1 MFGMGSAL
9 HDYSDEEQDIG
20 KVYDRVLMRRL
31 LSYLKPYKLQLL
43 IIGLLI
49 IGNTLSRLVGP
60 YLMQVAIDRHI
71 TPGVLDGLSTI
82 AIFLV
87 LGLVSEFVFSYF
99 EEYRMQMIGQHA
111 MHDLRQTLF
120 SHLQRLDVQFFD
132 KNPVGRLMTRVMGD
146 VQVLN
151 ELFASGVITVFA
163 NLLNILGIMGAMLL
177 YNWRLALVAFT
188 VIPIIFGAT
197 LVYQIYSRRAFREQR
212 KQLARINAFLQENI
226 VGMTTMKLFAQERRS
241 YLRFN
246 ERNRKYLSANL
257 KSIFYFSIFH
267 PLIEVMASL
276 ATAVIIW
283 YGGGQIVQ
291 GALSFGVLVAFI
303 RYAERIFW
311 PIRELSE
318 KYTIFQNAMASS
330 ERIFQL
336 LDTQPAIVSAVP
348 KSGSETLKGEIE
360 FRNVW
365 LAYND
370 DNYVLRDVSFKVKP
384 GEKVALVGHT
394 GAGKT
399 SIINLLC
406 RFYEINKGQ
415 ILIDGVDIR
424 EMNLEELREAI
435 SIVQQNIFLFSDSIE
450 RNISLGNP
458 SISSEQVARASR
470 DVHLDRFVQ
479 KMPEVYGTEVKED
492 GAGLSVGQKQLVAFA
507 RALASDPSILIL
519 DGGNL
524 SVDTETEILIEDA
537 LSRLMENRTSVVIAH
552 RLSTI
557 QNADKIIVMHR
568 GEIRETGRTTSY
580 YRRVASI
587 IGYTS
592 CNTRDRR
599 KRQLKFLSA
608 FNALVPHNIRRHL
621 HDQSD

>member
-1 MFGMGSAL
+1 MFGMGSDL
-9 HDYSDEEQDIG
+9 YEYSDEEQDIG
-20 KVYDRVLMRRL
+20 KVYDWDLMKRL
-31 LSYLKPYKLQLL
+31 LTYLKPYTFQLFFIAFL
-43 IIGLLI
+43 MIGT
-49 IGNTLSRLVGP
+49 TLARLVGP
-60 YLMQVAIDRHI
+60 YLMQIAIDSHI
-71 TPGVLDGLSTI
+71 IPGELEGLGLI
-82 AIFLV
+82 AAFLV
-87 LGLVSEFVFSYF
+87 FALIGEFVFAYF
-99 EEYRMQMIGQHA
+99 EEYRIQMIGQHV

-120 SHLQRLDVQFFD
+120 SHLQRLDVQYFD

-151 ELFASGVITVFA
+151 ELFTSGVITVFG
-163 NLLNILGIMGAMLL
+163 NLLSILGIMVAMLL
-177 YNWRLALVAFT
+177 YNWKLACVTFT

-226 VGMTTMKLFAQERRS
+226 VGMTTMQLFAQERRS
-241 YLRFN
+241 YHRFN
-246 ERNRKYLSANL
+246 ERNRRYLAANL
-257 KSIFYFSIFH
+257 RSIFYFSIFH
-267 PLIEVMASL
+267 PMIEVTASL

-291 GALSFGVLVAFI
+291 GALTFGVLVAFI
-303 RYAERIFW
+303 RYAERFFW

-336 LDTQPAIVSAVP
+336 LDTEPTIVSTTD
-348 KSGSETLKGEIE
+348 KSGSNTLKGEIE

-365 LAYND
+365 FAYND
-370 DNYVLRDVSFKVKP
+370 EDYVLKDVSFKVKP

-415 ILIDGVDIR
+415 ILIDGVDLR
-424 EMNLEELREAI
+424 EMNLEELRSAI

-450 RNISLGNP
+450 RNISLGDS
-458 SISSEQVARASR
+458 SISSDKVVRAAE

-479 KMPEVYGTEVKED
+479 KMPDVYDTEIKED
-492 GAGLSVGQKQLVAFA
+492 GGGLSVGQKQLVAFA

-519 DGGNL
+519 DEATS

-537 LSRLMENRTSVVIAH
+537 LNRLMQDRTSVVIAH

-557 QNADKIIVMHR
+557 QNADRIIVMHR
-568 GEIRETGRTTSY
+568 GEIRETGTHNELLLKEGIY
-580 YRRVASI
+580 YRL
-587 IGYTS
+587 Y
-592 CNTRDRR
+592 
-599 KRQLKFLSA
+599 QLQYKGQEA
-608 FNALVPHNIRRHL
+608 NRIKKTA
-621 HDQSD
+621 

>member
-1 MFGMGSAL
+1 MFGMGSDL
-9 HDYSDEEQDIG
+9 YEYSDEEQDLG
-20 KVYDRVLMRRL
+20 KVYDRVLMKRL
-31 LSYLKPYKLQLL
+31 LAYLKPYKFQLL
-43 IIGLLI
+43 IIGFLML
-49 IGNTLSRLVGP
+49 GNALARLAGP
-60 YLMQVAIDRHI
+60 FLMQRAIDNHI
-71 TPGVLDGLSTI
+71 TPGTLDGLSTI
-82 AIFLV
+82 AIFFVLALV
-87 LGLVSEFVFSYF
+87 GEFVFSYF
-99 EEYRMQMIGQHA
+99 EEFRTQMIGQHV

-163 NLLNILGIMGAMLL
+163 NLINILGIIVVMLL
-177 YNWRLALVAFT
+177 YNWKLALVTFT
-188 VIPIIFGAT
+188 VLPIIFGAT

-241 YLRFN
+241 HLRFN
-246 ERNRKYLSANL
+246 ERNRRYLAANL
-257 KSIFYFSIFH
+257 KSIFYFSLFH
-267 PLIEVMASL
+267 PLIEVTASL

-283 YGGGQIVQ
+283 YGGGQVVQ
-291 GALSFGVLVAFI
+291 NALTFGVLVAFI
-303 RYAERIFW
+303 GYAERFFW

-336 LDTQPAIVSAVP
+336 LDTQPSIISTAP
-348 KSGSETLKGEIE
+348 KKGTEGLKGEIE
-360 FRNVW
+360 FKNVW
-365 LAYND
+365 FAYND
-370 DNYVLRDVSFKVKP
+370 DDYVLRDVSFKVEP

-424 EMNLEELREAI
+424 EMNLEDLRGAI
-435 SIVQQNIFLFSDSIE
+435 SIVQQNIFLFSDSID
-450 RNISLGNP
+450 RNITLGNP
-458 SISSEQVARASR
+458 SISPEQVQRASKN
-470 DVHLDRFVQ
+470 VHLDRFVQ
-479 KMPEVYGTEVKED
+479 KMPEVYGTEIKED

-519 DGGNL
+519 DEATS
-524 SVDTETEILIEDA
+524 SVDTETEVLIEDA
-537 LSRLMENRTSVVIAH
+537 LKRLMEDRTSVVIAH

-568 GEIRETGRTTSY
+568 GEIRETGTHNELLQQGGIY
-580 YRRVASI
+580 YRLYQLQYK
-587 IGYTS
+587 GQETE
-592 CNTRDRR
+592 
-599 KRQLKFLSA
+599 KRL
-608 FNALVPHNIRRHL
+608 
-621 HDQSD
+621 

>member
-1 MFGMGSAL
+1 MFGMGSNL
-9 HDYSDEEQDIG
+9 YEYSDEEQDLG
-20 KVYDRVLMRRL
+20 KVYDRVLMKRL
-31 LSYLKPYKLQLL
+31 LAYLKPYTFQLGL
-43 IIGLLI
+43 IAFLMVGR
-49 IGNTLSRLVGP
+49 TLSFLAGP
-60 YLMQVAIDRHI
+60 YLMQIAIDRHI
-71 TPGVLDGLSTI
+71 IPAEVQGLSTI
-82 AIFLV
+82 AAFLV
-87 LGLVSEFVFSYF
+87 LGLIGEFVFSYF
-99 EEYRMQMIGQHA
+99 EEYRMLMIGQNV

-120 SHLQRLDVQFFD
+120 SHLQRLDVQYFD
-132 KNPVGRLMTRVMGD
+132 KNPVGRLMTRIMGD

-151 ELFASGVITVFA
+151 ELFTSGVITIFG
-163 NLLNILGIMGAMLL
+163 NLLVILGIMVAMLL
-177 YNWRLALVAFT
+177 YNWKLALVTFT
-188 VIPIIFGAT
+188 VLPIIFGAT
-197 LVYQIYSRRAFREQR
+197 LIYQIYSRRAFREQR
-212 KQLARINAFLQENI
+212 KQYARINAFLQENI

-246 ERNRKYLSANL
+246 ERNRRYLAANL
-257 KSIFYFSIFH
+257 RSIFYFSIFH
-267 PLIEVMASL
+267 PLIEVTASL

-291 GALSFGVLVAFI
+291 GALTFGVLVAFI
-303 RYAERIFW
+303 RYAERFFW

-330 ERIFQL
+330 ERIFHL
-336 LDTQPAIVSAVP
+336 LDTEPAIVSAAE
-348 KSGSETLKGEIE
+348 KSGVETLKGEIA

-365 LAYND
+365 FAYND
-370 DNYVLRDVSFKVKP
+370 DDYVLRDVSFTVKP

-415 ILIDGVDIR
+415 ILIDGVDLR
-424 EMNLEELREAI
+424 EMNLEELRSAI

-450 RNISLGNP
+450 RNISLGDT
-458 SISSEQVARASR
+458 SISSEQVVRASK

-479 KMPEVYGTEVKED
+479 KMPDVYGTEIKED
-492 GAGLSVGQKQLVAFA
+492 GGGLSVGQKQLVAFA

-519 DGGNL
+519 DEATS

-568 GEIRETGRTTSY
+568 GEIRETGTHNELLQKEGIY
-580 YRRVASI
+580 YRL
-587 IGYTS
+587 Y
-592 CNTRDRR
+592 
-599 KRQLKFLSA
+599 QLQYKGQEGKKKL
-608 FNALVPHNIRRHL
+608 
-621 HDQSD
+621 

>member
-1 MFGMGSAL
+1 MFGMGSNL
-9 HDYSDEEQDIG
+9 YEYSEEEEDLG

-31 LSYLKPYKLQLL
+31 LAYLKPYTFQLFVIAFL
-43 IIGLLI
+43 MV
-49 IGNTLSRLVGP
+49 GNTLSLLVGP
-60 YLMQVAIDRHI
+60 FLMQIAIDRHI
-71 TPGVLDGLSTI
+71 ILGELDGLSTI
-82 AIFLV
+82 AAFLV
-87 LGLVSEFVFSYF
+87 LGLIGQFVFSYF
-99 EEYRMQMIGQHA
+99 EEYRMQMIGQNV
-111 MHDLRQTLF
+111 MRDLRHKLF
-120 SHLQRLDVQFFD
+120 SHLQRLDVQYFD

-151 ELFASGVITVFA
+151 ELFTSGVITVFG
-163 NLLNILGIMGAMLL
+163 NLLSILGIMVAMLL
-177 YNWRLALVAFT
+177 YDWKLALITFT

-197 LVYQIYSRRAFREQR
+197 LIYQIYSRRAFREQR
-212 KQLARINAFLQENI
+212 KQYARINAFLQENI

-241 YLRFN
+241 HLRFN
-246 ERNRKYLSANL
+246 ERNRRYLAANL

-291 GALSFGVLVAFI
+291 EALTFGVLVAFI
-303 RYAERIFW
+303 RYAERFFW

-336 LDTQPAIVSAVP
+336 LDTEPTIVSTVE
-348 KSGSETLKGEIE
+348 KSGKETLKGEIE

-365 LAYND
+365 FAYND
-370 DNYVLRDVSFKVKP
+370 DDYVLRDVSFKVEP
-384 GEKVALVGHT
+384 GEKVAFVGHT

-415 ILIDGVDIR
+415 ILIDGVDIQK
-424 EMNLEELREAI
+424 MNLEEMRRAI
-435 SIVQQNIFLFSDSIE
+435 SIVQQNIFLFSDTIE
-450 RNISLGNP
+450 RNISLGDT
-458 SISSEQVARASR
+458 SISSEQVVRASQ

-479 KMPEVYGTEVKED
+479 KMPDVYSTEIKED
-492 GAGLSVGQKQLVAFA
+492 GGGLSVGQKQLVAFA

-519 DGGNL
+519 DEATS

-568 GEIRETGRTTSY
+568 GEIRETGSHNELLQKGGIY
-580 YRRVASI
+580 YRL
-587 IGYTS
+587 Y
-592 CNTRDRR
+592 
-599 KRQLKFLSA
+599 QLQYKGQEGKQKL
-608 FNALVPHNIRRHL
+608 
-621 HDQSD
+621 

>member
-1 MFGMGSAL
+1 MFGMGGNL
-9 HDYSDEEQDIG
+9 YEYSDEEQDLG
-20 KVYDRVLMRRL
+20 KVYDRVLMKRL
-31 LSYLKPYKLQLL
+31 LAYLKPYKFQLL
-43 IIGLLI
+43 IIGFFMV
-49 IGNTLSRLVGP
+49 GNTLSQLVGP
-60 YLMQVAIDRHI
+60 FLMQRAIDNHI
-71 TPGVLDGLSTI
+71 ILGISEGLSTI
-82 AIFLV
+82 AILYV
-87 LGLVSEFVFSYF
+87 LALIGEFVFSYF
-99 EEYRMQMIGQHA
+99 EEYRTQMIGQHV

-120 SHLQRLDVQFFD
+120 AHLQRLDVQFFD

-151 ELFASGVITVFA
+151 ELFSSGVITVFA
-163 NLLNILGIMGAMLL
+163 NLLRIFGIMVAMLL
-177 YNWRLALVAFT
+177 YNWRLALVTFA

-197 LVYQIYSRRAFREQR
+197 LLYQIYSRRAFREQR

-241 YLRFN
+241 HLRFN
-246 ERNRKYLSANL
+246 ERNRRYLAANL

-267 PLIEVMASL
+267 PLIEVTASL

-283 YGGGQIVQ
+283 YGGGQIIQ
-291 GALSFGVLVAFI
+291 NALSFGGLVLFI
-303 RYAERIFW
+303 RYAERFFW

-336 LDTQPAIVSAVP
+336 FDTQPTIVSTAP
-348 KSGSETLKGEIE
+348 KSGTGTLKGDIE

-365 LAYND
+365 FAYND
-370 DNYVLRDVSFKVKP
+370 DDYVLRDVSFTVKP

-415 ILIDGVDIR
+415 ILIDGVDIQ
-424 EMNLEELREAI
+424 EMNLEELREAV

-458 SISSEQVARASR
+458 SVSSEQVARAAQ

-479 KMPEVYGTEVKED
+479 KMPDVYGTEIKED
-492 GAGLSVGQKQLVAFA
+492 GGGLSVGQKQLVAFA

-519 DGGNL
+519 DEATS
-524 SVDTETEILIEDA
+524 SVDTETELLIEDA

-568 GEIRETGRTTSY
+568 GEIRETGTHNELLQRGDIY
-580 YRRVASI
+580 YRL
-587 IGYTS
+587 Y
-592 CNTRDRR
+592 
-599 KRQLKFLSA
+599 QLQYKGQEK
-608 FNALVPHNIRRHL
+608 NGN
-621 HDQSD
+621 

>member
-1 MFGMGSAL
+1 MFGMGSNL
-9 HDYSDEEQDIG
+9 YEYSEEEEDLG
-20 KVYDRVLMRRL
+20 KVYDRVLMKRL
-31 LSYLKPYKLQLL
+31 LAYLKPYTFQLFVIAFL
-43 IIGLLI
+43 MV
-49 IGNTLSRLVGP
+49 GNTLSLLVGP
-60 YLMQVAIDRHI
+60 FLMQIAIDRHI
-71 TPGVLDGLSTI
+71 TPGELDGLSTI
-82 AIFLV
+82 AAFLV
-87 LGLVSEFVFSYF
+87 LGLIGQFVFSYF
-99 EEYRMQMIGQHA
+99 EEYRMQMIGQNV
-111 MHDLRQTLF
+111 MRDLRHTLF
-120 SHLQRLDVQFFD
+120 SHLQRLDVQYFD

-151 ELFASGVITVFA
+151 ELFTSGVITVFG
-163 NLLNILGIMGAMLL
+163 NLLSILGIMVAMLL
-177 YNWRLALVAFT
+177 YNWKLALITFT

-197 LVYQIYSRRAFREQR
+197 LIYQIYSRRAFREQR
-212 KQLARINAFLQENI
+212 KQYARINAFLQENI

-241 YLRFN
+241 HLRFN
-246 ERNRKYLSANL
+246 ERNRRYLAANL

-276 ATAVIIW
+276 AMAVIIW

-291 GALSFGVLVAFI
+291 ETLTFGVLVAFI
-303 RYAERIFW
+303 RYAERFFW

-336 LDTQPAIVSAVP
+336 LDTEPTIVSTVE
-348 KSGSETLKGEIE
+348 KSGKETLKGEIE

-365 LAYND
+365 FAYND
-370 DNYVLRDVSFKVKP
+370 DDYVLRDVSFKVEP
-384 GEKVALVGHT
+384 GEKVAFVGHT

-415 ILIDGVDIR
+415 ILIDGVDIQK
-424 EMNLEELREAI
+424 MNLEEMRRAI
-435 SIVQQNIFLFSDSIE
+435 SIVQQNIFLFSDTIE
-450 RNISLGNP
+450 RNISLGDT
-458 SISSEQVARASR
+458 SISSEQVVRASQ

-479 KMPEVYGTEVKED
+479 KMPDVYGTEIKED
-492 GAGLSVGQKQLVAFA
+492 GGGLSVGQKQLVAFA

-519 DGGNL
+519 DEATS

-568 GEIRETGRTTSY
+568 GEIRETGSHNELLQKGGIY
-580 YRRVASI
+580 YRL
-587 IGYTS
+587 Y
-592 CNTRDRR
+592 
-599 KRQLKFLSA
+599 QLQYKGQEGKGKL
-608 FNALVPHNIRRHL
+608 
-621 HDQSD
+621 

>member
-1 MFGMGSAL
+1 MGGNL
-9 HDYSDEEQDIG
+9 YEYSDEEQDLG
-20 KVYDRVLMRRL
+20 KVYDRVLMKRL
-31 LSYLKPYKLQLL
+31 LAYLKPYKLQML
-43 IIGLLI
+43 IIGLLMV
-49 IGNTLSRLVGP
+49 GNTLARLVGP
-60 YLMQVAIDRHI
+60 YLTQIAIDRHI
-71 TPGVLDGLSTI
+71 MPGVLEGLSTI
-82 AIFLV
+82 AMLLV
-87 LGLVSEFVFSYF
+87 LALVSEFVFSYF
-99 EEYRMQMIGQHA
+99 EEYRMQMIGQHV

-163 NLLNILGIMGAMLL
+163 NLLNILGIMVVMLL
-177 YNWRLALVAFT
+177 YNWKLALVTFA

-241 YLRFN
+241 HLRFN
-246 ERNRKYLSANL
+246 ERNRRYLSANL
-257 KSIFYFSIFH
+257 RSIFYFSIFH
-267 PLIEVMASL
+267 PLIEVTASV

-291 GALSFGVLVAFI
+291 DALTFGVLLAFL
-303 RYAERIFW
+303 RYSERFFW

-330 ERIFQL
+330 ERIFHL
-336 LDTQPAIVSAVP
+336 LDTQPSIISAVP
-348 KSGSETLKGEIE
+348 KSNTDTLKGEIE
-360 FRNVW
+360 FKNVW
-365 LAYND
+365 FAYND
-370 DNYVLRDVSFKVKP
+370 EDYVLRDVSFKVKP

-450 RNISLGNP
+450 RNITLGDP
-458 SISSEQVARASR
+458 SISPEQVASASKN
-470 DVHLDRFVQ
+470 VHLDRFVQ
-479 KMPEVYGTEVKED
+479 KMPDLYGTKIKEG

-519 DGGNL
+519 DEATS
-524 SVDTETEILIEDA
+524 SVDTETELLIEDA

-568 GEIRETGRTTSY
+568 GEIRETGTHNELLQRGGIY
-580 YRRVASI
+580 YRL
-587 IGYTS
+587 Y
-592 CNTRDRR
+592 
-599 KRQLKFLSA
+599 QLQYKGQEKGNL
-608 FNALVPHNIRRHL
+608 
-621 HDQSD
+621 

>member
-1 MFGMGSAL
+1 MFGMGSNL
-9 HDYSDEEQDIG
+9 YEYSDEEQDLG
-20 KVYDRVLMRRL
+20 KVYDRVLMKRL
-31 LSYLKPYKLQLL
+31 LAYLKPYTFQLL
-43 IIGLLI
+43 VIAIFTVGS
-49 IGNTLSRLVGP
+49 TLARLVGP
-60 YLMQVAIDRHI
+60 FLWQIGIDNHI
-71 TPGVLDGLSTI
+71 TPGQLDGLNTI
-82 AIFLV
+82 AVFLV
-87 LGLVSEFVFSYF
+87 LGLISDFVFTYF
-99 EEYRMQMIGQHA
+99 AEYHTQMTGQHV
-111 MHDLRQTLF
+111 MRDLRQTLF
-120 SHLQRLDVQFFD
+120 SHLQRLDVQYFD

-151 ELFASGVITVFA
+151 ELFTSGVITVFA
-163 NLLNILGIMGAMLL
+163 NLLDILSIMVAMLL
-177 YNWRLALVAFT
+177 YNWKLALVTFT
-188 VIPIIFGAT
+188 VLPIIFGAT

-212 KQLARINAFLQENI
+212 KQYARINAFLQENI

-241 YLRFN
+241 HLRFN
-246 ERNRKYLSANL
+246 ERNRRYLAANL

-267 PLIEVMASL
+267 PLIEVTASL

-291 GALSFGVLVAFI
+291 GALTFGVLVAFM
-303 RYAERIFW
+303 RYAERFFW

-330 ERIFQL
+330 ERIFHL
-336 LDTQPAIVSAVP
+336 LDTEPAIVSTAE
-348 KSGSETLKGEIE
+348 KSGVETLKGEIE

-365 LAYND
+365 FAYND
-370 DNYVLRDVSFKVKP
+370 DNYVLRDVSFTVKP

-415 ILIDGVDIR
+415 ILIDGVDLR
-424 EMNLEELREAI
+424 EMNLEELRRAI
-435 SIVQQNIFLFSDSIE
+435 SIVQQNIFLFSDSIAH
-450 RNISLGNP
+450 NISLGDP
-458 SISSEQVARASR
+458 SISSEQVATASK

-479 KMPEVYGTEVKED
+479 KMPHVYGTEIKED
-492 GAGLSVGQKQLVAFA
+492 GGGLSVGQKQLVAFA

-519 DGGNL
+519 DEATS

-568 GEIRETGRTTSY
+568 GEIRETGTHNELLQKNGIY
-580 YRRVASI
+580 YRLYQLQYKGQEA
-587 IGYTS
+587 
-592 CNTRDRR
+592 RR
-599 KRQLKFLSA
+599 KM
-608 FNALVPHNIRRHL
+608 
-621 HDQSD
+621 

>member
-1 MFGMGSAL
+1 MFGMGSDL
-9 HDYSDEEQDIG
+9 HEYSDEEQKLG
-20 KVYDRVLMRRL
+20 KVYDRVLMKRL
-31 LSYLKPYKLQLL
+31 LAYLKPYKFQLVL
-43 IIGLLI
+43 IGVFML
-49 IGNTLSRLVGP
+49 GNTLMNLAGP
-60 YLMQVAIDRHI
+60 FLTQLAIDEHI
-71 TPGVLDGLSTI
+71 TPGELEGLRTI
-82 AIFLV
+82 AIFFV
-87 LGLVSEFVFSYF
+87 LALISEFVFSYF
-99 EEYRMQMIGQHA
+99 EEYRTQLIGQHV
-111 MHDLRQTLF
+111 MRDLRHTLF

-132 KNPVGRLMTRVMGD
+132 RNPVGRLMTRVMGD

-151 ELFASGVITVFA
+151 ELFSSGVISVFA
-163 NLLNILGIMGAMLL
+163 NLLKIAGIMVVLLL
-177 YNWRLALVAFT
+177 YHWKLALATFT

-246 ERNRKYLSANL
+246 ERNRKYLAANL
-257 KSIFYFSIFH
+257 RSIFYFSIFH
-267 PLIEVMASL
+267 PLIEVTASL

-291 GALSFGVLVAFI
+291 STLTFGELVAFI
-303 RYAERIFW
+303 GYAERFFW

-330 ERIFQL
+330 ERIFHL
-336 LDTQPAIVSAVP
+336 LDTQPRIASTAQ
-348 KSGSETLKGEIE
+348 KSEPSKTLKGEIE

-365 LAYND
+365 FAYND
-370 DNYVLRDVSFKVKP
+370 DDYVLRDVSFTVKP

-399 SIINLLC
+399 SIINILC
-406 RFYEINKGQ
+406 RFYEINKGH

-424 EMNLEELREAI
+424 EMAVEELREAI

-450 RNISLGNP
+450 RNISLGKP
-458 SISSEQVARASR
+458 SVSSAQVKQAAK

-479 KMPEVYGTEVKED
+479 KMPALYGTELKED
-492 GAGLSVGQKQLVAFA
+492 GGGLSVGQKQLVAFA

-519 DGGNL
+519 DEATS

-537 LSRLMENRTSVVIAH
+537 LSHLMENRTSVVIAH

-568 GEIRETGRTTSY
+568 GEIREVGTHMELLQQRGIY
-580 YRRVASI
+580 YRL
-587 IGYTS
+587 Y
-592 CNTRDRR
+592 
-599 KRQLKFLSA
+599 QLQYKGQE
-608 FNALVPHNIRRHL
+608 ALRER
-621 HDQSD
+621 

>member
-1 MFGMGSAL
+1 MFGMGGDL
-9 HDYSDEEQDIG
+9 YEYSDEEQDLG
-20 KVYDRVLMRRL
+20 KVYDRVLMKRL
-31 LSYLKPYKLQLL
+31 MAYLKPYKFQLL
-43 IIGLLI
+43 IIGSLM
-49 IGNTLSRLVGP
+49 IGNTLARLAGP
-60 YLMQVAIDRHI
+60 YLMQVAIDEHI
-71 TPGVLDGLSTI
+71 NPGVREGLITV
-82 AIFLV
+82 AIWLV
-87 LGLVSEFVFSYF
+87 LALIGEFVFSYF
-99 EEYRMQMIGQHA
+99 EEYRMQMIGQHV
-111 MHDLRQTLF
+111 MRDLRHTLF

-163 NLLNILGIMGAMLL
+163 NLLQILGIMVAMLL
-177 YNWRLALVAFT
+177 YNWKLALVTFM
-188 VIPIIFGAT
+188 VIPIIFAAT

-241 YLRFN
+241 HLRFN
-246 ERNRKYLSANL
+246 ERNRRYLAANL
-257 KSIFYFSIFH
+257 RSIFYFSIFH
-267 PLIEVMASL
+267 PLIEVTATL

-291 GALSFGVLVAFI
+291 NALTFGVLVAFL
-303 RYAERIFW
+303 RYAERFFW

-336 LDTQPAIVSAVP
+336 LDTQPTIGSTVP
-348 KSGSETLKGEIE
+348 KSGPKTLKGEIE

-365 LAYND
+365 FAYND
-370 DNYVLRDVSFKVKP
+370 DDYVLRDVSFKVKP

-406 RFYEINKGQ
+406 RFYEVNKGQ
-415 ILIDGVDIR
+415 ILVDGVDIR

-450 RNISLGNP
+450 RNISLGNT
-458 SISSEQVARASR
+458 SISSEQVARAAK

-479 KMPEVYGTEVKED
+479 RMPDIYGTEIKED

-519 DGGNL
+519 DEATS

-537 LSRLMENRTSVVIAH
+537 VNRLMENRTSVVIAH

-557 QNADKIIVMHR
+557 QNSDKIIVMHR
-568 GEIRETGRTTSY
+568 GEIRETGSHNELLQQGGIY
-580 YRRVASI
+580 YRLYQLQYK
-587 IGYTS
+587 GQEK
-592 CNTRDRR
+592 RD
-599 KRQLKFLSA
+599 
-608 FNALVPHNIRRHL
+608 
-621 HDQSD
+621 

>member
-1 MFGMGSAL
+1 MFGMGSNL
-9 HDYSDEEQDIG
+9 YEYSEEEEDLG
-20 KVYDRVLMRRL
+20 KVYDRVLMKRL
-31 LSYLKPYKLQLL
+31 LAYLKPYTFQLFV
-43 IIGLLI
+43 IALLMV
-49 IGNTLSRLVGP
+49 GNTLSLLVGP
-60 YLMQVAIDRHI
+60 FLMQIAIDKHI
-71 TPGVLDGLSTI
+71 NLGELEGLSTI
-82 AIFLV
+82 AAFLV
-87 LGLVSEFVFSYF
+87 LGLIGQFVFSYF
-99 EEYRMQMIGQHA
+99 EEYRMQMIGQNV
-111 MHDLRQTLF
+111 MRDLRHKLF
-120 SHLQRLDVQFFD
+120 SHLQHLDVQYFD

-151 ELFASGVITVFA
+151 ELFTSGVITVFG
-163 NLLNILGIMGAMLL
+163 NLLSILGIMVAMLL
-177 YNWRLALVAFT
+177 YNWKLALITFT

-197 LVYQIYSRRAFREQR
+197 LIYQIYSRRAFREQR
-212 KQLARINAFLQENI
+212 KQYARINAFLQENI
-226 VGMTTMKLFAQERRS
+226 VGMTTMKLFTQERRS
-241 YLRFN
+241 HLRFN
-246 ERNRKYLSANL
+246 ERNRRYLAANL

-276 ATAVIIW
+276 AIAVIIW

-291 GALSFGVLVAFI
+291 GVLTFGVLVAFI
-303 RYAERIFW
+303 RYAERFFW

-336 LDTQPAIVSAVP
+336 LDTEPTIVSTVE
-348 KSGSETLKGEIE
+348 KSGKETLKGEIE

-365 LAYND
+365 FAYND
-370 DNYVLRDVSFKVKP
+370 DDYVLRDVSFKVEP
-384 GEKVALVGHT
+384 GEKVAFVGHT

-415 ILIDGVDIR
+415 ILIDGVDIQK
-424 EMNLEELREAI
+424 MNLEEMRRAI
-435 SIVQQNIFLFSDSIE
+435 SIVQQNIFLFSDTIE
-450 RNISLGNP
+450 RNISLGDT
-458 SISSEQVARASR
+458 SISSEQVVRASQ

-479 KMPEVYGTEVKED
+479 KMPDVYGTEIKED
-492 GAGLSVGQKQLVAFA
+492 GGGLSVGQKQLVAFA

-519 DGGNL
+519 DEATS

-568 GEIRETGRTTSY
+568 GEIRETGSHNELLQKGGIY
-580 YRRVASI
+580 YRL
-587 IGYTS
+587 Y
-592 CNTRDRR
+592 
-599 KRQLKFLSA
+599 QLQYKGQEGKQKL
-608 FNALVPHNIRRHL
+608 
-621 HDQSD
+621 